1 MKKFFVEE
9 AGAQRRCNCGCETI
23 IHKDE
28 KVITF
33 RKGSGAYA
41 VSGNLS
47 IVCAIKLID
56 LIDR

>member
-33 RKGSGAYA
+33 RKGSVLA